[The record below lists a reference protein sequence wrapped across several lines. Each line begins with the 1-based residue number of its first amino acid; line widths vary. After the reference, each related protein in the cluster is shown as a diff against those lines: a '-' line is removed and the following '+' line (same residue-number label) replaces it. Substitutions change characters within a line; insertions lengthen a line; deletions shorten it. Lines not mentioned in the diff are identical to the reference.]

1 MNLKQM
7 SFCRKH
13 ILSEIHRLS
22 RIKQHIK
29 VFDDFRKQKGFGSIL
44 RQVTWLANI
53 SINTITMFS
62 ITSRVDG
69 LEYIP
74 TPFTSTS

>member
-22 RIKQHIK
+22 RIKQHIE

-62 ITSRVDG
+62 ITCRIDG